1 MAKPWRTV
9 DSVNTDEGLLD
20 LRQRGE
26 NDFLITIDGR
36 VLMNSSANMSE
47 IILAK
52 LACEALKHKKNP
64 IDGFDEGL

>member
-9 DSVNTDEGLLD
+9 DSIDTDEGLLD

-26 NDFLITIDGR
+26 TDFLITIDNR

-47 IILAK
+47 MVLGEPRAGESICTAT
-52 LACEALKHKKNP
+52 
-64 IDGFDEGL
+64 GR